1 MLCSSLRFCFI
12 QDCLDLMISQ
22 TCRYMRDSQLTIR
35 ECAAWSVERDGA
47 CVFASCSRW
56 TGEVNQMGGGWGY
69 ESAG

>member
-1 MLCSSLRFCFI
+1 
-12 QDCLDLMISQ
+12 MISQ